1 MGDVLTLVEK
11 AESAI
16 KADDAEEMT
25 KRMMQAKFDFNDFL
39 KQMKMMSNMGSM
51 GAVMKMMPG
60 LIFCGVLLQPLR
72 LPSGSAQL
80 PAHCPCCDSQ
90 GCPPG
95 QCSTQVAQCAA

>member
-60 LIFCGVLLQPLR
+60 MFYLSSFL
-72 LPSGSAQL
+72 
-80 PAHCPCCDSQ
+80 DF
-90 GCPPG
+90 
-95 QCSTQVAQCAA
+95 